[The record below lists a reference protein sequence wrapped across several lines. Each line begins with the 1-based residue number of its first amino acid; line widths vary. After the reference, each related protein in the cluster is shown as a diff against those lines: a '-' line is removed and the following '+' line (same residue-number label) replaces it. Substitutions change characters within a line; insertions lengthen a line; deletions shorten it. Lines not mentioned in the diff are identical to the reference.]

1 MTTDT
6 DLCTFWYTS
15 GVHSFDDLKTKE
27 VLIGAAGTGSQG
39 YSFPHA
45 IDYALHTQMKIIPG
59 YKGTGDRIL
68 AMQQGEIQGGC
79 GMNASTVTSIYPQLL
94 AAGQLVPIMQ
104 TGLHPYSALP
114 NVPLTLSFATTDDE
128 RRILT
133 SISSE
138 MDIARIFAAP
148 PELRRTASRFYA
160 KPSLQAM
167 SDPDLIDEAKKM
179 RLDLNPMSGEEVA
192 KIVAGMSD
200 ISAEFKAEL
209 RAAMGS

>member
-1 MTTDT
+1 
-6 DLCTFWYTS
+6 
-15 GVHSFDDLKTKE
+15 VHGFNDLKSKE
-27 VLIGAAGTGSQG
+27 ILIGAAGTGSQG

-45 IDYALHTQMKIIPG
+45 IDYVLHTQMKIIPG
-59 YKGTGDRIL
+59 YKGTADRIL
-68 AMQQGEIQGGC
+68 AMQQGEIQGAC

-94 AAGQLVPIMQ
+94 ATGQLVPIMQ
-104 TGLHPYSALP
+104 SGLHPYTAFP
-114 NVPLTLSFATTDDE
+114 DVPLTQSFATTDNE

-133 SISSE
+133 TIFSE

-148 PELRRTASRFYA
+148 PGTPQDRVEILRKAFM
-160 KPSLQAM
+160 QAVN
-167 SDPDLIDEAKKM
+167 DPGLIDEAKKM

-209 RAAMGS
+209 RAALGS